1 MPVQCPGCGH
11 WSDQANRCEACHGS
25 LRGAPAVQPGG
36 ELEEVEE
43 SAPPPQ
49 RRMQPQWKDDHRGP
63 AESRATNTMWNLLV
77 AGVFLT
83 VVAGVTLVAS
93 SRTGAQI
100 AGLLMLA
107 VGSTFFL
114 IATTAVGVSLG
125 LRVHEERSRR

>member
-1 MPVQCPGCGH
+1 
-11 WSDQANRCEACHGS
+11 
-25 LRGAPAVQPGG
+25 
-36 ELEEVEE
+36 
-43 SAPPPQ
+43 
-49 RRMQPQWKDDHRGP
+49 
-63 AESRATNTMWNLLV
+63 MWNLLV